1 MYAAPVCIHCTD
13 ICCLW
18 ISNVIVLQYR
28 GTAAWV
34 PNFQQ
39 TAKLPAP
46 ACLAVRKAS
55 SGSPSPISSG
65 VRTLPLR
72 ERLNQFGCGG
82 ALYLAIDGDTMLKIT
97 VVTNG
102 KEQRLMVEGKL
113 AEPCVSEL
121 ESAWNQVRLTS
132 GHRPIVVDLSGVTL
146 INSTGEAALQA
157 IVAEG
162 ARLIAKGLYSEFVVR
177 QLMQKAGKAC
187 TRDHNAGTEKH
198 SRFTSKHRLRLCSAN
213 EETK

>member
-1 MYAAPVCIHCTD
+1 
-13 ICCLW
+13 
-18 ISNVIVLQYR
+18 LQYR

-46 ACLAVRKAS
+46 PYSAVRKVS
-55 SGSPSPISSG
+55 WGSPISISSA
-65 VRTLPLR
+65 VHTLPLR

-82 ALYLAIDGDTMLKIT
+82 ALCIAIDGDTMLKIT

-132 GHRPIVVDLSGVTL
+132 GHGPIVVDLSGVTL

-157 IVAEG
+157 MVAKG

-177 QLMQKAGKAC
+177 QLMQKAGRIY
-187 TRDHNAGTEKH
+187 TRNQNATRKNTRVSPGNTG
-198 SRFTSKHRLRLCSAN
+198 
-213 EETK
+213 